1 MFSSSKIFTVCI
13 AVVAFSSGVHAEKE
27 VAQTLGLVHHHGLGV
42 GVGGVGVGVGGV
54 GVGAPYYVGGV
65 GVGAPNYVGYGY
77 PAGAP
82 TGVSAS
88 ATASASANAGA
99 GAAYRKLRSAA

>member
-1 MFSSSKIFTVCI
+1 MAVCI

-42 GVGGVGVGVGGV
+42 GVGGVGVGVGGVGV